1 MQNTALQRVIE
12 IVKYTGFSDL
22 KFTQAIDYPYSTYNN
37 MIKRNSVPSLI
48 LIEKIICSFEN
59 INSEWLITGKGE
71 MLKSNMIEP
80 VVSNVKSGNPYY
92 AVDFIGGFAALYNDQ
107 TATPAYYI
115 DYKPFNES
123 NVMYVNLTGDSM
135 KPELNHGDIIA
146 IKEATSPIEYLPYGE
161 IYAIVTDDF
170 RTVKR
175 ISRSDKEGFI
185 KLIPTNKQ
193 GGYAEQDIPTNMIRR
208 IFHVLGSIKNL

>member
-1 MQNTALQRVIE
+1 MQNSVLQRVIE
-12 IVKYTGFSDL
+12 IVRFTGLSDL

-37 MIKRNSVPSLI
+37 MIKRGSAPSLA
-48 LIEKIICSFEN
+48 LIEKIICSFES
-59 INSEWLITGKGE
+59 INSEWLITGKGD
-71 MLKSNMIEP
+71 MIKPEVSH
-80 VVSNVKSGNPYY
+80 VVSNDSTSGNPYY
-92 AVDFIGGFAALYNDQ
+92 AVDFIGGFSSMFNDQ
-107 TATPAYYI
+107 TIVPAYYI
-115 DYKPFNES
+115 DYKPFNEA

-135 KPELNHGDIIA
+135 KPELSHGDVIA
-146 IKEATSPIEYLPYGE
+146 IKEATTQLEYLPYGE

-175 ISRSDKEGFI
+175 ISRSDKDGFI

-193 GGYAEQDIPTNMIRR
+193 GGYVEQDIPIKMIRK

>member
-1 MQNTALQRVIE
+1 MKAIGRIFQYLEYKGITAAAFERENLLSNGYLTTQKRRD
-12 IVKYTGFSDL
+12 SDL
-22 KFTQAIDYPYSTYNN
+22 GETI
-37 MIKRNSVPSLI
+37 I
-48 LIEKIICSFEN
+48 LRIMSNCPDMN
-59 INSEWLITGKGE
+59 IEWLITGKGE

-92 AVDFIGGFAALYNDQ
+92 AIDFIGGFASLYNDQ
-107 TATPAYYI
+107 TTVPAYYI
-115 DYKPFNES
+115 DYKPFNEA

-193 GGYAEQDIPTNMIRR
+193 GGYVEQDIPTNMIRR
-208 IFHVLGSIKNL
+208 IFHVLGSIKKL